1 MFIAK
6 NFVTKNFAILYIV
19 GVMVKK
25 NPFKFGSVV
34 EGAFFTNRTREIAQ
48 VTSILNSENHLILIG
63 PRRFGKT
70 SLVFKVTKSIGR
82 PVIHLNAQM
91 LTSSSDFAR
100 QLING
105 IFKNYTYQ
113 KIKHWFKD
121 FRIIPTVLINPKNGE
136 TEISFSTGKKE
147 EESMATVEDAL
158 NLLERVSTSSKKII
172 VVIDEFQDML
182 RLDDGLDKVMRSVMQ
197 HHTLVNYVFFG
208 SQESMM
214 KEIFEN
220 KKSTFYHFGQMM
232 YLDKIPEREFRTFL
246 EKRFREITPSSKEY
260 ASLILRFTDSHPY
273 YTQQLSWM
281 VWDTIQNETDQ
292 SPQEVM
298 DSTIK
303 QIVRMHDM
311 DYDRLWYAYNLTDR
325 KVLTGISL
333 NVGSPL
339 SLNFIVRY
347 DLTAT
352 STVNSSL
359 SRLSES
365 GIVIKTRLGW
375 QIDDPF
381 FKEWILWKRE
391 GSVLGR

>member
-1 MFIAK
+1 
-6 NFVTKNFAILYIV
+6 
-19 GVMVKK
+19 
-25 NPFKFGSVV
+25 
-34 EGAFFTNRTREIAQ
+34 
-48 VTSILNSENHLILIG
+48 
-63 PRRFGKT
+63 
-70 SLVFKVTKSIGR
+70 
-82 PVIHLNAQM
+82 
-91 LTSSSDFAR
+91 
-100 QLING
+100 
-105 IFKNYTYQ
+105 
-113 KIKHWFKD
+113 
-121 FRIIPTVLINPKNGE
+121 
-136 TEISFSTGKKE
+136 
-147 EESMATVEDAL
+147 MASVEDAL
-158 NLLERVSTSSKKII
+158 NLLEKVSTSSKKII
-172 VVIDEFQDML
+172 VVIDEFQDIL

-197 HHTLVNYVFFG
+197 HHTLVNYVFLG

-220 KKSTFYHFGQMM
+220 KKSTFYHFGQVMH
-232 YLDKIPEREFRTFL
+232 LDKIPEREFRTFL

-281 VWDTIQNETDQ
+281 VWDTIQSETDQ

-303 QIVRMHDM
+303 QIVRMHDI

-325 KVLTGISL
+325 KVLMGISL

-339 SLNFIVRY
+339 SLDFIVRY
-347 DLTAT
+347 DLSAT

-391 GSVLGR
+391 GVGSL